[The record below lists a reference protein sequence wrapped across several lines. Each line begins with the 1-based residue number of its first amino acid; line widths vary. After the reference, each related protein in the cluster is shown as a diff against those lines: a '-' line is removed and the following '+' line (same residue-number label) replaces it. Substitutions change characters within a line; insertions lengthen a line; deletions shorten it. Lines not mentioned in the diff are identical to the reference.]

1 MVQAL
6 NLTAPL
12 KQDAESQERLQ
23 RVLDTFD
30 DSLRETVEAALSRS
44 ELVHY
49 ARFVVIDRKY
59 IQVLTEFDGD
69 FMQYTEFFRR
79 ELGPVFEL
87 VFSLA
92 EGAPPWEE
100 INNPNGFA
108 EYAGSLNLPSIGSA
122 SAVTEGKGYLYS
134 AVGDATV
141 REIKACLSSKEPA
154 AS

>member
-1 MVQAL
+1 MVQPL
-6 NLTAPL
+6 NLTIPL
-12 KQDAESQERLQ
+12 KQDEESQGRLQ

-30 DSLRETVEAALSRS
+30 DSLRATVETALSKS

-79 ELGPVFEL
+79 ELGPVFQL

-92 EGAPPWEE
+92 EGAPPWAELDT
-100 INNPNGFA
+100 PNGFA
-108 EYAGSLNLPSIGSA
+108 EYAGSLNLPSIGTA
-122 SAVTEGKGYLYS
+122 TAATEGQGYLYL

-141 REIKACLSSKEPA
+141 RELKACLGSREPA
-154 AS
+154 AP

>member
-23 RVLDTFD
+23 HIVDTFD
-30 DSLRETVEAALSRS
+30 GSLRETVEAALDKSGT
-44 ELVHY
+44 VHY
-49 ARFVVIDRKY
+49 ARFVVIDKKY

-69 FMQYTEFFRR
+69 FMQYTEFFRQ

-87 VFSLA
+87 VFSLT

-100 INNPNGFA
+100 LNNPNSFR
-108 EYAGSLNLPSIGSA
+108 EYANSLNLQSIGTATAGS
-122 SAVTEGKGYLYS
+122 EGQGYLYS

-141 REIKACLSSKEPA
+141 REIKACLGRKEPA
-154 AS
+154 EA